1 MKLTHLG
8 LEASHYLNQL
18 VFFQILINLI
28 DKILLLIKG
37 IFEELLNKLVNEN
50 KIKQVKPS

>member
-1 MKLTHLG
+1 MNLTHLG
-8 LEASHYLNQL
+8 LEASNYLNQL

-50 KIKQVKPS
+50 KIKQVKAS